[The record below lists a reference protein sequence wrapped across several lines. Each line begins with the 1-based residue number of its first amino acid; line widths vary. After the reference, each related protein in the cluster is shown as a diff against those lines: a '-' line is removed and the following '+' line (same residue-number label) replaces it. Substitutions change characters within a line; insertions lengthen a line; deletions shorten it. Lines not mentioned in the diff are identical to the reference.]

1 MIRKACTIGI
11 LAVCLTLTALHGG
24 RLLSSAQ
31 NFEQCFREVKSANAT
46 ANPFERLMFSLMLA
60 NSKTTPTQR

>member
-1 MIRKACTIGI
+1 M
-11 LAVCLTLTALHGG
+11 LTAVDGIPVCG

-31 NFEQCFREVKSANAT
+31 NFERCFQDLKGATST

-60 NSKTTPTQR
+60 NSKTTLTQP